1 MMIYGYTQESSTTW
15 VKKHNNYYGVIII
28 NDYISGS
35 VTWRFDGMEAT
46 NRYMDKNYTLI
57 DILKYID
64 KFMNIK

>member
-1 MMIYGYTQESSTTW
+1 MIYGYTQESSTTW
-15 VKKHNNYYGVIII
+15 VKSHNNYYGVVII

-35 VTWRFDGMEAT
+35 VTWRFDGVEST

-57 DILKYID
+57 DILKHID